1 MDGMADVGEGGGVL
15 VVDFVAGGGVVFGP
29 ELDFFD
35 EGVHGCRVVDLCL
48 QMLWVDVILGC
59 KNGVNADAAML
70 SILSILS
77 LQLMINAIGLSLYS
91 N

>member
-35 EGVHGCRVVDLCL
+35 EGVHGCGVVDVFANVVGRC
-48 QMLWVDVILGC
+48 
-59 KNGVNADAAML
+59 
-70 SILSILS
+70 
-77 LQLMINAIGLSLYS
+77 YS
-91 N
+91 GM

>member
-1 MDGMADVGEGGGVL
+1 
-15 VVDFVAGGGVVFGP
+15 
-29 ELDFFD
+29 
-35 EGVHGCRVVDLCL
+35 
-48 QMLWVDVILGC
+48 MLWVDVILGC